1 MTADGEADR
10 GAATVWAVGAIAGL
24 MSVTV
29 FGLYLGAALVAR
41 HQAEA
46 AADLAAL
53 AGAGSVVLGEDYAC
67 ARARRVTEQ
76 MAVRLA
82 SCQIRG
88 ENVLIETATIPTSTH
103 LSPATARARAG
114 PV

>member
-1 MTADGEADR
+1 MIADTDR

-53 AGAGSVVLGEDYAC
+53 AGAGSAVLGEHHAC
-67 ARARRVTEQ
+67 VQARRVTDR

-88 ENVLIETATIPTSTH
+88 WDVLIETATTPTSTH
-103 LSPATARARAG
+103 LPPATARARAG
-114 PV
+114 PA